1 MNKQKN
7 IYIYSFAIYK
17 AIIQQEEVNEIE
29 PSFSQDSI

>member
-7 IYIYSFAIYK
+7 IYIQFCYLQ